1 MPRVGRFN
9 YAEGARASPG
19 ALRCSR
25 TVAVR
30 DGRRLMPSRLRPG
43 GPRED
48 FYQGGCSG
56 WPHGSLRS
64 TRAGPWVLA
73 AREQSVNDPSD
84 LIQIEGLLHAGGS
97 RRREKA
103 PLLRVQ
109 EVPGDEDQP
118 TAELG
123 EAPLEGAV
131 KFDAVQHGHLRVG
144 QNQVVASR

>member
-1 MPRVGRFN
+1 MAGGRCQAG
-9 YAEGARASPG
+9 YARG
-19 ALRCSR
+19 ALERISTR
-25 TVAVR
+25 
-30 DGRRLMPSRLRPG
+30 G
-43 GPRED
+43 G
-48 FYQGGCSG
+48 FSG

-84 LIQIEGLLHAGGS
+84 LIQIEGLFHAGGS

-144 QNQVVASR
+144 QNQVVASALERSEEHTSELQSLAYLVCRLLLEKKK

>member
-1 MPRVGRFN
+1 MSGGRCQAG
-9 YAEGARASPG
+9 YARG
-19 ALRCSR
+19 ALERISTR
-25 TVAVR
+25 
-30 DGRRLMPSRLRPG
+30 G
-43 GPRED
+43 G
-48 FYQGGCSG
+48 FSG

-123 EAPLEGAV
+123 EAPLEGRSEEHTSELQSHSDLV
-131 KFDAVQHGHLRVG
+131 CRLLLEKKKKKK
-144 QNQVVASR
+144 